1 MNKLLQKKQIVITIM
16 ATRIME
22 TMLWSL
28 NNLPAKS
35 DVIMAPIERTE
46 IVELTARLEIP
57 KSSLIGFINK
67 LAQLDMMP
75 IAAAITRLQAI
86 TIIHP

>member
-1 MNKLLQKKQIVITIM
+1 M

-46 IVELTARLEIP
+46 IVELTARLETP

-86 TIIHP
+86 TITHP